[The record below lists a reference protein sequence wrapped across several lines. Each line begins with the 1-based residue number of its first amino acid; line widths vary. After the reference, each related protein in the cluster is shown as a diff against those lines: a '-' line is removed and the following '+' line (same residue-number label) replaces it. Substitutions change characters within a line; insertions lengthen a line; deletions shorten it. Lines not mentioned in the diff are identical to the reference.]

1 MEFCRKNGIFSKW
14 IRIKWDLLEAIVFE
28 SFCAN
33 KSSEGQMYYKYLE
46 LLKWYVGKIILM
58 MSMLVEH
65 TVGESNEKD
74 KVVLSIL
81 FFIFK

>member
-1 MEFCRKNGIFSKW
+1 
-14 IRIKWDLLEAIVFE
+14 
-28 SFCAN
+28 
-33 KSSEGQMYYKYLE
+33 
-46 LLKWYVGKIILM
+46 M
-58 MSMLVEH
+58 MSMLVEN